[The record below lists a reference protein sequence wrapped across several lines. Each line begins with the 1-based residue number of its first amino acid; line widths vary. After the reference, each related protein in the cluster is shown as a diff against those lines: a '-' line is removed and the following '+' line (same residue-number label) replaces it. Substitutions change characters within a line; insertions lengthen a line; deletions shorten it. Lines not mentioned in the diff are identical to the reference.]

1 MFQNLSQ
8 RLQATFDNLGRSG
21 RVTENDVKQAM
32 RDVRLALLEADVS
45 LSVVKDFVK
54 RVSDRAVGLELS
66 KSLQPGQMVLKVVH
80 EELRTT
86 LGEPGRLNFAG
97 SQKPHIIMLVGL
109 QGSGKTTTAGKLA
122 VHLRREGRKPFL
134 IACDTYR
141 PAAVDQLISLAKQI
155 DVPYYDEGTR
165 SKPEDI
171 AQRGIKA
178 ALNAGA
184 SVAIVDTAGRL
195 QIDENLMGELVE
207 IKKRLQPAEIL
218 LVADAMTGQEAV
230 NIASGF
236 NDRVGIT
243 GLILTKVDGDAR
255 GGAALSMR
263 AVTQVPIKF
272 LGIGEKLDG
281 FEVFHPERLV
291 DRILGMGD
299 VMTLIEKAE
308 SVYEEEEA
316 EKLAQRML
324 QNEFTLQDYLEQLQK
339 IRSMGPINQL
349 LGMIPGASKLQAQ
362 VDPIEAEKRLKKT
375 EAIIQ
380 SMTLRERN
388 NPKLLDA
395 SRKRRIAKGSGTQVR
410 DVNELIQQY
419 RTMKEMMKSLR
430 KGNFPNLPGMGG
442 TKGRGGRGRGGFGAF
457 K

>member
-8 RLQATFDNLGRSG
+8 RLQATFDNLGRNG

-155 DVPYYDEGTR
+155 DVPYYDEGVR

-184 SVAIVDTAGRL
+184 NVAIVDTAGRL

-207 IKKRLQPAEIL
+207 IKQRLQPAEIL

-236 NDRVGIT
+236 NERVGIS

-308 SVYEEEEA
+308 AVYEEEEA

-339 IRSMGPINQL
+339 IRNMGSITQL
-349 LGMIPGASKLQAQ
+349 LGMIPGMSKLQSQ
-362 VDPIEAEKRLKKT
+362 IDPLEAEKRLKKT

-419 RTMKEMMKSLR
+419 RAMKDMMKNLR
-430 KGNFPNLPGMGG
+430 KGNLPNIPGLGG
-442 TKGRGGRGRGGFGAF
+442 LKGRGGRGRGGFGV
-457 K
+457 

>member
-8 RLQATFDNLGRSG
+8 RLQATFDNLGRNG

-97 SQKPHIIMLVGL
+97 SQKPHVIMLVGL

-155 DVPYYDEGTR
+155 DVPYYDEGVR

-171 AQRGIKA
+171 AQRGVKA
-178 ALNAGA
+178 ALSAGA
-184 SVAIVDTAGRL
+184 TVAIVDTAGRL

-207 IKKRLQPAEIL
+207 IKTRLQPAEIL

-236 NDRVGIT
+236 NERVGIS

-308 SVYEEEEA
+308 AVYEQEEA

-339 IRSMGPINQL
+339 IRNMGSITQL
-349 LGMIPGASKLQAQ
+349 LGMIPGMSKLQSQ
-362 VDPIEAEKRLKKT
+362 IDPLEAEKRLKKT

-380 SMTLRERN
+380 SMTLRERS

-410 DVNELIQQY
+410 EINELIQQY
-419 RTMKEMMKSLR
+419 RSMKDMMKNLR
-430 KGNFPNLPGMGG
+430 RGNLPNLPGLGG
-442 TKGRGGRGRGGFGAF
+442 LKGRAGRGRGGFGN
-457 K
+457 

>member
-8 RLQATFDNLGRSG
+8 RLQATFDNLGRNG

-97 SQKPHIIMLVGL
+97 SQKPHVIMLVGL

-155 DVPYYDEGTR
+155 DVPYYDEGVR

-171 AQRGIKA
+171 AQRGVKA
-178 ALNAGA
+178 ALSAGA
-184 SVAIVDTAGRL
+184 TVAIVDTAGRL

-207 IKKRLQPAEIL
+207 IKTRLQPAEIL

-236 NDRVGIT
+236 NERVGIS

-308 SVYEEEEA
+308 AVYEQEEA

-339 IRSMGPINQL
+339 IRNMGSITQL
-349 LGMIPGASKLQAQ
+349 LGMIPGMSKLQSQ
-362 VDPIEAEKRLKKT
+362 IDPLEAEKRLKKT

-380 SMTLRERN
+380 SMTLRERS

-410 DVNELIQQY
+410 EINELIQQY
-419 RTMKEMMKSLR
+419 RSMKDMMKNLR
-430 KGNFPNLPGMGG
+430 RGTLPNLPGLGG
-442 TKGRGGRGRGGFGAF
+442 LKGRAGRGRGGFGN
-457 K
+457 

>member
-80 EELRTT
+80 EELRAT

-141 PAAVDQLISLAKQI
+141 PAAVDQIISLAKQI
-155 DVPYYDEGTR
+155 DVPYYDEGVR

-184 SVAIVDTAGRL
+184 NVAIVDTAGRL

-207 IKKRLQPAEIL
+207 IKKRLQPVEIL

-230 NIASGF
+230 NIANGF
-236 NDRVGIT
+236 NERVGIT

-316 EKLAQRML
+316 EKLARRML

-339 IRSMGPINQL
+339 IRNMGSITQL
-349 LGMIPGASKLQAQ
+349 LGMIPGMNKLQSQ
-362 VDPIEAEKRLKKT
+362 IDPLEAEKRLKKT

-419 RTMKEMMKSLR
+419 RAMKDMMKNIR
-430 KGNFPNLPGMGG
+430 KGNFPNIPGLGN
-442 TKGRGGRGRGGFGAF
+442 TKGRGGRGRGGFGI
-457 K
+457 